1 MNIKIA
7 RVKNNWT
14 QEELSKKANV
24 CRTTISLIEHGNIDN
39 IKLGTLKK
47 LAKALNSTV
56 EELFLNE

>member
-39 IKLGTLKK
+39 IKLGTFEG
-47 LAKALNSTV
+47 V
-56 EELFLNE
+56 IFYE